1 LGEKVVYEVVL
12 DEEALRKLEKILKLL
27 EEEEQ
32 EN

>member
-1 LGEKVVYEVVL
+1 LGEKVVYEIVL

>member
-1 LGEKVVYEVVL
+1 LEEKVVYEIVL

>member
-1 LGEKVVYEVVL
+1 MGEKVVYEVVL

>member
-1 LGEKVVYEVVL
+1 MGEKVVYEIVL

>member
-1 LGEKVVYEVVL
+1 MEEKVVYEIVL